1 MPFLKRPQWSAG
13 TATAVSA
20 PGVKAPLGGRSL
32 GRIKMQAPGA
42 PTTPLAQSG
51 RMPRRVRRPGRSTG
65 PKTTWAALRRRQAH
79 VVRLV
84 YGAECVHGGAQDRR
98 QHTSLPEEWPV
109 LQLVHGETSA
119 GHGKINPERAPRES
133 KICGMRRHSTH
144 TCFRS
149 ERVARRWGTRAG
161 SAEVRATAAG
171 SHLR

>member
-1 MPFLKRPQWSAG
+1 MVTCHGDMSRHVTTQTLYIQQTKGASSFFSQVHSSSALQSNIARHTVPFLKRPQWSAG

-84 YGAECVHGGAQDRR
+84 YGAECVHGGCTGSSAA
-98 QHTSLPEEWPV
+98 HL
-109 LQLVHGETSA
+109 SA
-119 GHGKINPERAPRES
+119 GRMACS
-133 KICGMRRHSTH
+133 
-144 TCFRS
+144 
-149 ERVARRWGTRAG
+149 ATRA
-161 SAEVRATAAG
+161 R
-171 SHLR
+171 